1 MKEVMV
7 QGGAVGFGAGA
18 TVSGGSFVITA
29 VPSLTAKV
37 DGKGIYAGP
46 LAWTFSGGNGPGA
59 APGSVMGAG
68 SISPGSTSC
77 KIDGLSAMLKDDQV
91 TATLSG
97 LTPQGAPI
105 SFPGQPVKVTN
116 AGQTS
121 VKVD

>member
-29 VPSLTAKV
+29 VPSLFAKV
-37 DGKGIYAGP
+37 DGAGIYAGP
-46 LAWTFSGGNGPGA
+46 LAWTFTGGNGPGA
-59 APGSVMGAG
+59 APGSVFGAG
-68 SISPGSTSC
+68 SIPPGSTTC
-77 KIDGLSAMLKDDQV
+77 KIDALAVILKGDQV
-91 TATLSG
+91 SAVFSG

-105 SFPGQPVKVTN
+105 SFPGQPVEVTA
-116 AGQTS
+116 AGQTN